1 MVKIV
6 RFTRNPNF
14 RSRNCVAR
22 LFQNALA
29 RRGQISPLFPGA
41 AYYHSLSVASPTM
54 LVYCALLILGG
65 LYRLWI
71 TSLSSSKCGTFYE
84 RCDPVSTI
92 GVVSLVSRAHLGDLM
107 NCDDLIR
114 SMVVGKI
121 LKISGRRVLIF
132 D

>member
-1 MVKIV
+1 MVRIA
-6 RFTRNPNF
+6 RFTRNPIF

-22 LFQNALA
+22 VFHNALA
-29 RRGQISPLFPGA
+29 RRGQISRLSPGA
-41 AYYHSLSVASPTM
+41 AYYHSLSVASSTM

-84 RCDPVSTI
+84 RCDRVSTI
-92 GVVSLVSRAHLGDLM
+92 GVVSLVSRAHFGDLL

-114 SMVVGKI
+114 SIVVGKI
-121 LKISGRRVLIF
+121 LKIPRRRVLIF